1 MQSDLQEKDAAIES
15 LRKLRDEDTNSSL
28 IQDAE
33 IAKLSR
39 VVDVVSA
46 DDDLK
51 AIVAYM
57 SQVKDKPE
65 LKSKL
70 DEAVT
75 ELYKRTT

>member
-1 MQSDLQEKDAAIES
+1 MQSDLQEKDTAIES
-15 LRKLRDEDTNSSL
+15 LRKLREEDTNSSL

-33 IAKLSR
+33 IAKLNR
-39 VVDVVSA
+39 VVEVVSA

-75 ELYKRTT
+75 ELYKRVT